1 MSLVFNKSN
10 KHTTIYDSYKVE
22 LAAKY
27 IKSKKLTNFTEI
39 CSFTNEKKNMTLTIW
54 CKNICYTNNL
64 LPGLATALAPRLS
77 RINWQINTVYQELID
92 EDAYDTSASD
102 DRLYLDLRA
111 RAGYTTEM
119 EKLEKNDSKINLSI
133 QLKALTIKKRK
144 LKIWVYSLG
153 EYLYV
158 LSRQGF
164 TLRHKTYSI
173 VQEGDD
179 FLEWI
184 NKQ

>member
-1 MSLVFNKSN
+1 M
-10 KHTTIYDSYKVE
+10 
-22 LAAKY
+22 
-27 IKSKKLTNFTEI
+27 
-39 CSFTNEKKNMTLTIW
+39 
-54 CKNICYTNNL
+54 

-77 RINWQINTVYQELID
+77 RINWQVNTVYQELLG
-92 EDAYDTSASD
+92 EYAYDTSDSD
-102 DRLYLDLRA
+102 ERIYLDLRA
-111 RAGYTTEM
+111 SAGYTTEM

-133 QLKALTIKKRK
+133 QLKALAIKKLK
-144 LKIWVYSLG
+144 LKIWAYLLG

-158 LSRQGF
+158 LSRQGLS
-164 TLRHKTYSI
+164 LRHKTYSI